1 VADWNTTPD
10 HLVAGNVLAMRGAR
24 GKRVPRHG
32 GALPSRQID
41 VVTKYDHRELVT
53 DDIEGIHQ
61 FIYDA
66 EIVEGPDELWE
77 IVSQLWPELL
87 HKIKPPRV
95 LMH

>member
-1 VADWNTTPD
+1 MADWNTTPD
-10 HLVAGNVLAMRGAR
+10 HLVAGNVLAMKGAR

-32 GALPSRQID
+32 GALPSRQAD
-41 VVTKYDHRELVT
+41 VGAKYDHGELVT
-53 DDIEGIHQ
+53 DDIERIHQ